1 MSMLDIAVTP
11 LETELSEFGAGVT
24 YERFRTIEVDLDGRF
39 MRSTKQEFPARLKAA
54 SVAQLAFTTSEQLS
68 VGERIIAHVEHLGG
82 FDGKVSG
89 NIEGGF
95 ELCLNITTR
104 KREKL
109 SAQLTWLLNR
119 PLLSGL
125 DGRKHERFAVENK
138 SVLLRYGND
147 QSVECTLLDISLSG
161 ASLETSVRPEVGSKV
176 FVGKQHAIVR
186 RHHDH
191 GVGVQFLQVQEA
203 TNLQGYLS

>member
-1 MSMLDIAVTP
+1 MSMLDIAVSP
-11 LETELSEFGAGVT
+11 LEAELSEFGGGAT
-24 YERFRTIEVDLDGRF
+24 DERYRTIEVDLDGRF
-39 MRSTKQEFPARLKAA
+39 MRSTKQEYPARLKAA
-54 SVAQLAFTTSEQLS
+54 SVAQLAFTTPEQLTI
-68 VGERIIAHVEHLGG
+68 GERIIAHVEHLGG

-89 NIEGGF
+89 KIDGGF

-125 DGRKHERFAVENK
+125 EGREHERFAVENK
-138 SVLLRYGND
+138 SVSLRYGKD

-161 ASLETSVRPEVGSKV
+161 ASLETSVRPEVGSQV
-176 FVGKQHAIVR
+176 LVGKQNAIVR
-186 RHHDH
+186 RHHDQ
-191 GVGVQFLQVQEA
+191 GIGVQFLQVQEA
-203 TNLQGYLS
+203 MNLQGYLS

>member
-1 MSMLDIAVTP
+1 MSMLDIAVSP
-11 LETELSEFGAGVT
+11 LEAELSEFGVRAT
-24 YERFRTIEVDLDGRF
+24 HERYRTIEVDLGGRY
-39 MRSTKQEFPARLKAA
+39 MRSTEQEFPARLKAA
-54 SVAQLAFTTSEQLS
+54 SVAQLVFTTPEQLAN
-68 VGERIIAHVEHLGG
+68 GERIIAHFEHLGG

-89 NIEGGF
+89 TIDGGF

-125 DGRKHERFAVENK
+125 DGRKHERFAVEDK
-138 SVLLRYGND
+138 SVLLRYGRD

-176 FVGKQHAIVR
+176 IVGKQHAIVR
-186 RHHDH
+186 RHHDR

-203 TNLQGYLS
+203 MNLQGYLS